1 MPLPIAYGV
10 YLLGGLALRVGTK
23 KVAELLV
30 KRGAKKLSEN
40 AIKKLAK
47 PPTTVTPGNVASVLK
62 NSRTGA
68 GKPAPKTS
76 PSKAPRN
83 PPKKLKQPQSADS
96 GKFQKPS
103 PSPTIKPKPKT
114 TSPTKNKSSS
124 TGITRPKNTPNVGGS
139 RIVGMNPKA
148 MRGPGLKLG
157 AMDFEPDFVLKD
169 PPAKKYDKGP
179 GGDQHPP
186 ATKKKEPVKK
196 KEPAVKKTEGKMTL
210 RKYLND
216 AIKKRGSSLTAEKK
230 DAGKYKSI
238 PSAKKAGSLY
248 YTNKSGKVMAA
259 VHAEDL
265 KK

>member
-40 AIKKLAK
+40 AIKKLGK

-157 AMDFEPDFVLKD
+157 ALDFDSDLVLKD
-169 PPAKKYDKGP
+169 P
-179 GGDQHPP
+179 
-186 ATKKKEPVKK
+186 TVVKK
-196 KEPAVKKTEGKMTL
+196 KDTVVKKKDTVVKKKDTVVKKTEGKMTL

-216 AIKKRGSSLTAEKK
+216 AIKERGSSLTAEKK

-259 VHAEDL
+259 VYAEDL

>member
-47 PPTTVTPGNVASVLK
+47 PPTTVTAGNVASVLK

-157 AMDFEPDFVLKD
+157 ALDFDSDLVLKD
-169 PPAKKYDKGP
+169 P
-179 GGDQHPP
+179 
-186 ATKKKEPVKK
+186 TVVKK
-196 KEPAVKKTEGKMTL
+196 KDTVVKKTEGKMTL

-216 AIKKRGSSLTAEKK
+216 AIKERGSSLTAEKK

-259 VHAEDL
+259 VYAEDL